1 MQMFAKFNLTFGPF
15 VFNKVLLR
23 LVTISK
29 SSVNTNIKFAGANR
43 FWHFHRTQSKG
54 WFQRLFVP
62 PAAKNY

>member
-1 MQMFAKFNLTFGPF
+1 MFTKFNLKFGPF

-29 SSVNTNIKFAGANR
+29 SSVNIKFAGANR

-62 PAAKNY
+62 PAVKNY